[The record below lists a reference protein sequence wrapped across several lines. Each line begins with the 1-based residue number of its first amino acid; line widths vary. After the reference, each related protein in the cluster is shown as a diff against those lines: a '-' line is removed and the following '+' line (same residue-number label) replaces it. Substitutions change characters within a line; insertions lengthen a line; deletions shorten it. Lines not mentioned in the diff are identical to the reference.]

1 MRLITIVFSSLIVG
15 ALLVL
20 LFASGPLD
28 TDASLVLQSPSS
40 AHWLGTDSLGRDL
53 LAKILRGTAVTLL
66 VGLLATVVTGVF
78 GVVFGAISGWRG
90 GAIDVLLQRV
100 TEVVTALPSFVF
112 VTLLVFLGSSLF
124 PDAWADSLSSI
135 VIFGFAIGLSSWTQ
149 TSRVTRALVLREK
162 ELPYVE
168 AAIATGV
175 PTARVFAR
183 HLLPN
188 LAPAVAVSL
197 ANQFTQ
203 FLLFEGFLSFV
214 GLGLRSP
221 LNSWGLLLRDGW
233 RLLATYP
240 HLTIGPGV
248 FIVSLLYLI
257 QWVLTRDLKNVQA
270 SSYVG

>member
-1 MRLITIVFSSLIVG
+1 MKVIVGVFSLLILG
-15 ALLVL
+15 AMGIL

-28 TDASLVLQSPSS
+28 TDASLVLQAPS
-40 AHWLGTDSLGRDL
+40 ADHWLGTDSLGRDL

-66 VGLLATVVTGVF
+66 VGLLATLVTGF
-78 GVVFGAISGWRG
+78 IGIMFGAISGWWG
-90 GAIDVLLQRV
+90 GFVDVLLQRV

-112 VTLLVFLGSSLF
+112 VSMLVFLGSSLF
-124 PDAWADSLSSI
+124 PEAWGDSLSSI
-135 VIFGFAIGLSSWTQ
+135 IVFGIAIGLSSWTQ

-162 ELPYVE
+162 TLPYVE
-168 AAIATGV
+168 AARATGV
-175 PTARVFAR
+175 PTMRLFAR

-233 RLLATYP
+233 RLLSTYP
-240 HLTIGPGV
+240 HLTVGPSV

-257 QWVLTRDLKNVQA
+257 QWALTRDLKNVQA

>member
-1 MRLITIVFSSLIVG
+1 MKAIAFIFSSLILG
-15 ALLVL
+15 ALAIV
-20 LFASGPLD
+20 LFANGPLD
-28 TDASLVLQSPSS
+28 TDAALVLQPPSA

-53 LAKILRGTAVTLL
+53 LAKIVRGTAITLL
-66 VGLLATVVTGVF
+66 VGLLATVVTGTV
-78 GVVFGAISGWRG
+78 GIALGAVSGWRG
-90 GAIDVLLQRV
+90 GWADVLLQRM

-112 VTLLVFLGSSLF
+112 VTLLVFLGSRLF
-124 PDAWADSLSSI
+124 PEAWADSVSSI
-135 VIFGFAIGLSSWTQ
+135 LIFGGAIGLSSWTQ

-168 AAIATGV
+168 AARATGV
-175 PTARVFAR
+175 PTARVLVR

-188 LAPAVAVSL
+188 LAPAIGVSL

-240 HLTIGPGV
+240 HLTVGPAA
-248 FIVSLLYLI
+248 FIVLLLYLI
-257 QWVLTRDLKNVQA
+257 QWSLTRDLKNIQA
-270 SSYVG
+270 SSYFG